1 MYNLFTALEGSPYS
15 PATAFYAQ
23 LSHTIGDIGIGL
35 SVIFDRVI
43 TNEGSGYNPTTG
55 VFTCRVLG
63 VYVFFLNVMT
73 HNGKYVEVEL
83 VRNGQRFLIILA
95 KDTGEHDNGSN
106 LGVIRLGVG
115 DTVWARVHAHDK
127 SDNGD
132 IIYPTWTTFS
142 GFLLNSV

>member
-1 MYNLFTALEGSPYS
+1 MYNLFTAVEGSLYS

-23 LSHTIGDIGIGL
+23 LSHNIGEIGIGL
-35 SVIFDRVI
+35 RVIFDRVI
-43 TNEGSGYNPTTG
+43 TNEGSGYNQTTG
-55 VFTCRVLG
+55 VFTCRVPG

-83 VRNGQRFLIILA
+83 VRNGQRFLVILA
-95 KDTGEHDNGSN
+95 QDKSVYENGSN

-115 DTVWARVHAHDK
+115 DTVWARVHWHTK
-127 SDNGD
+127 SDNED